1 MTLSPLLPTLLVVLV
16 SVLTANAQLVPGK
29 SAPSAAFARLERWN
43 AVGAAVFSGEP
54 GLGAAKTFALARLS
68 ALEIP

>member
-1 MTLSPLLPTLLVVLV
+1 MHSYI
-16 SVLTANAQLVPGK
+16 VPGK

-43 AVGAAVFSGEP
+43 AAGAAVFSGEP
-54 GLGAAKTFALARLS
+54 ALGAAKTFALARLS